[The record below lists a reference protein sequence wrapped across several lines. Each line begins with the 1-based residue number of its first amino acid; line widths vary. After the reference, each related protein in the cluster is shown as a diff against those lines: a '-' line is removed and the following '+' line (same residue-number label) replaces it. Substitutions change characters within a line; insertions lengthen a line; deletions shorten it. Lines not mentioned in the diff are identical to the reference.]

1 MLRNRLIAAC
11 LVAVVLG
18 VPSVAKEDA
27 LATITRLFLT
37 SPCVRIEFQEA
48 VHSQVFKEIQTVR
61 GLLVFDSAGRYKI
74 ELGDDV
80 YLRND
85 SAFFSFSTSAN
96 QVIIEKIGEES
107 STASV
112 IWIRHLDDYFEST
125 ILAPDKRYRLTAKPE
140 VSADVPDSRHSNST
154 GRQQPC
160 VPPACMRVSQ
170 RP

>member
-112 IWIRHLDDYFEST
+112 IWK
-125 ILAPDKRYRLTAKPE
+125 A
-140 VSADVPDSRHSNST
+140 SRNFSGSPRNRPQMSS
-154 GRQQPC
+154 RSEF
-160 VPPACMRVSQ
+160 VSQ
-170 RP
+170 GTSASPTARAR